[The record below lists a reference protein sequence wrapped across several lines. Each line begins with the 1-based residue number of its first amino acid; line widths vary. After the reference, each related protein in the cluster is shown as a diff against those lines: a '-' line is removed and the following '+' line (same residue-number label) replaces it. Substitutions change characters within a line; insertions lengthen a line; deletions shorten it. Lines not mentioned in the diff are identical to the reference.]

1 MNTLEEILKGSIKNP
16 GTSSSGTIVTDP
28 KLLKQAEEWIAAD
41 AAVETAESLRTSI
54 DMTFKPALRR
64 AWFSSNAGRSTPES
78 SLKLVTTTGQITV
91 SFAAQ
96 WFPKNVKLATLL
108 PPPLLRKKCELKVDV
123 SKIPEAKQNEV
134 VNDLVQAL
142 ARHGCEEALTA
153 KLVDYPREEFASA
166 RHTQFTP
173 EQNEQFELSGL
184 GTRVSLRR

>member
-1 MNTLEEILKGSIKNP
+1 MNTLEGILKNSIKSP
-16 GTSSSGTIVTDP
+16 GTKSTGIIITDP
-28 KLLKQAEEWIAAD
+28 DLLKQAGEWIAAD
-41 AAVETAESLRTSI
+41 SAVETAESLRTSI
-54 DMTFKPALRR
+54 DLTFKPALRR
-64 AWFSSNAGRSTPES
+64 AWFASNAGRAKPES
-78 SLKLVTTTGQITV
+78 SLKLVTAAGQITV

-96 WFPKNVKLATLL
+96 WFPKGELATLL

-123 SKIPEAKQNEV
+123 SKIPEDKQNEV

-142 ARHGCEEALTA
+142 ARHGCEGALTA

-166 RHTQFTP
+166 RHVQFTP